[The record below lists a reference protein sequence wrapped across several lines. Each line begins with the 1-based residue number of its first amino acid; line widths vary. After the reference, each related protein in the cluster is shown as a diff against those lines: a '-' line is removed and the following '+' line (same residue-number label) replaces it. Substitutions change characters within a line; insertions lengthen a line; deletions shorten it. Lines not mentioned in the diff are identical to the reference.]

1 MEKKTCKICG
11 REFETEIEDA
21 EICPECENAQ
31 AEEQDDLTI
40 DEIENTAEEMNDI
53 ETEGN
58 AENTETDENADSEG
72 EGEPF
77 GGGLESDENLSEE
90 EILALEEE
98 ARKREAKKKKI
109 ITITAAVAGAAV
121 LVSAVLFVPFKK
133 DDAVYKPATVVN
145 AGEKAKVISKRTNLF
160 TLIQSSVEFA
170 KNPDADMIIGGEK
183 IDKSLFEYFYE
194 RAQYQLLMK
203 NGMSSASSDEI
214 NKFWDN
220 ADNTKTALTNAK
232 RDVITFVV
240 AKQKAAEMGITLTD
254 EEKSSID
261 QYISS
266 YVNDEFLKQ
275 MKLTKEQVKYIL
287 EGSTLTS
294 KLAQQITGEEEKYN
308 LTNEQV
314 EAYVKANGE
323 KITAKHILFTTLD
336 QQTYQPLSDEKKAEV
351 KKKAQETLDKIKNG
365 EDFDKL
371 MNELSEDPGLK
382 QYPNGYTFGKGE
394 MVEGFE
400 NAAFALKENEVSD
413 LVETDYGI
421 HIIKR
426 VPLTMSDSD
435 IQSAKSELQNALFED
450 EILTWAK
457 DVKILTNDAAINA
470 SKPAS
475 YQTETK
481 AE

>member
-58 AENTETDENADSEG
+58 AENTETDENTDSEG

-77 GGGLESDENLSEE
+77 GDGLESDENLSEE

-294 KLAQQITGEEEKYN
+294 KLAQQVTGEEEKYN

-457 DVKILTNDAAINA
+457 SVKILTNDAAINA

>member
-77 GGGLESDENLSEE
+77 GDGLESDENLSEE

-294 KLAQQITGEEEKYN
+294 KLAQQVTGEEEKYN

-457 DVKILTNDAAINA
+457 GVKILTNDAAINA

>member
-40 DEIENTAEEMNDI
+40 DEIENTAEEMSVG
-53 ETEGN
+53 ET
-58 AENTETDENADSEG
+58 ADDTETDENTDDDADG

-77 GGGLESDENLSEE
+77 DGGLESDENLSEE

-98 ARKREAKKKKI
+98 ARKKEAKRKKI

-160 TLIQSSVEFA
+160 TLIQSSIEFA

-203 NGMSSASSDEI
+203 NGMSTASNDEI

-220 ADNTKTALTNAK
+220 DENTKTALTNAK

-240 AKQKAAEMGITLTD
+240 AKQKAAEKGITLTD

-294 KLAQQITGEEEKYN
+294 KLAQQVTGEEDKYN

-336 QQTYQPLSDEKKAEV
+336 QQNV
-351 KKKAQETLDKIKNG
+351 G
-365 EDFDKL
+365 
-371 MNELSEDPGLK
+371 
-382 QYPNGYTFGKGE
+382 
-394 MVEGFE
+394 V
-400 NAAFALKENEVSD
+400 
-413 LVETDYGI
+413 
-421 HIIKR
+421 
-426 VPLTMSDSD
+426 
-435 IQSAKSELQNALFED
+435 
-450 EILTWAK
+450 
-457 DVKILTNDAAINA
+457 
-470 SKPAS
+470 
-475 YQTETK
+475 
-481 AE
+481 

>member
-58 AENTETDENADSEG
+58 AENTETDENAGSEG

-294 KLAQQITGEEEKYN
+294 KLAQQVTGEEEKYN

-457 DVKILTNDAAINA
+457 SVKILTNDAAINA

>member
-58 AENTETDENADSEG
+58 AEDTETDENADSEG

-294 KLAQQITGEEEKYN
+294 KLAQQVTGEEEKYN

>member
-121 LVSAVLFVPFKK
+121 LVSAVLFIPFKK

-266 YVNDEFLKQ
+266 YVNNEFLKQ

-294 KLAQQITGEEEKYN
+294 KLAQQVTGEEEKYN

>member
-58 AENTETDENADSEG
+58 AENTETDKNADSEG

-294 KLAQQITGEEEKYN
+294 KLAQQVTGEEEKYN

-457 DVKILTNDAAINA
+457 SVKILTNDAAINA

>member
-121 LVSAVLFVPFKK
+121 LVSAVLFIPFKK

-294 KLAQQITGEEEKYN
+294 KLAQQVTGEEEKYN

>member
-1 MEKKTCKICG
+1 
-11 REFETEIEDA
+11 
-21 EICPECENAQ
+21 
-31 AEEQDDLTI
+31 
-40 DEIENTAEEMNDI
+40 
-53 ETEGN
+53 
-58 AENTETDENADSEG
+58 
-72 EGEPF
+72 
-77 GGGLESDENLSEE
+77 
-90 EILALEEE
+90 
-98 ARKREAKKKKI
+98 
-109 ITITAAVAGAAV
+109 
-121 LVSAVLFVPFKK
+121 
-133 DDAVYKPATVVN
+133 
-145 AGEKAKVISKRTNLF
+145 
-160 TLIQSSVEFA
+160 
-170 KNPDADMIIGGEK
+170 MIIGGEK

-203 NGMSSASSDEI
+203 NGMSTASNDEI

-220 ADNTKTALTNAK
+220 DENTKTALTNAK

-240 AKQKAAEMGITLTD
+240 AKQKAAEKGITLTD

-294 KLAQQITGEEEKYN
+294 KLAQQVTGEEDKYN

-336 QQTYQPLSDEKKAEV
+336 QQTYQPLPDEKKAEV

-400 NAAFALKENEVSD
+400 KAAFALKDNEVSD

-426 VPLTMSDSD
+426 VPLTLSDSD
-435 IQSAKSELQNALFED
+435 IQNAKSELQNALFED

-457 DVKILTNDAAINA
+457 GVKILTNDAAINA
-470 SKPAS
+470 SKPAT
-475 YQTETK
+475 YGTETK

>member
-58 AENTETDENADSEG
+58 AENTETGENADSEG

-294 KLAQQITGEEEKYN
+294 KLAQQVTGEEEKYN

-457 DVKILTNDAAINA
+457 SVKILTNDAAINA

>member
-77 GGGLESDENLSEE
+77 GDGLESDENLSEE

-294 KLAQQITGEEEKYN
+294 KLAQQVTGEEEKYN

-382 QYPNGYTFGKGE
+382 QYPDGYTFGKGE

-457 DVKILTNDAAINA
+457 SVKILTNDAAINA

>member
-294 KLAQQITGEEEKYN
+294 KLAQQVTGEEEKYN

-457 DVKILTNDAAINA
+457 SVKILTNDAAINA

>member
-53 ETEGN
+53 ETDGN

-294 KLAQQITGEEEKYN
+294 KLAQQVTGEEEKYN

-457 DVKILTNDAAINA
+457 SVKILTNDAAINA

>member
-294 KLAQQITGEEEKYN
+294 KLAQQVTGEEEKYN

-457 DVKILTNDAAINA
+457 GVKILTNDAAINA

>member
-40 DEIENTAEEMNDI
+40 DEIENTAEEMSVG
-53 ETEGN
+53 ET
-58 AENTETDENADSEG
+58 ADDTKTDENTDDDADG

-77 GGGLESDENLSEE
+77 DGGLESDENLSEE
-90 EILALEEE
+90 EILVLEEE
-98 ARKREAKKKKI
+98 ARQKEAKRKKI

-160 TLIQSSVEFA
+160 TLIQSSIEFA

-203 NGMSSASSDEI
+203 NGMSTASNDEI

-220 ADNTKTALTNAK
+220 DENTKTALTNAK

-240 AKQKAAEMGITLTD
+240 AKQKAAEKGITLTD

-294 KLAQQITGEEEKYN
+294 KLAQQVTGEEDKYN

-400 NAAFALKENEVSD
+400 KAAFALKDNEVSD

-426 VPLTMSDSD
+426 VPLTLSDSD
-435 IQSAKSELQNALFED
+435 IQNAKSELQNALFED

-457 DVKILTNDAAINA
+457 GVKILTNDAAINA
-470 SKPAS
+470 SKPAT
-475 YQTETK
+475 YGTETK

>member
-294 KLAQQITGEEEKYN
+294 KLAQQVTGEEEKYN

-426 VPLTMSDSD
+426 VPLTMSDSN

-457 DVKILTNDAAINA
+457 SVKILTNDAAINA

>member
-11 REFETEIEDA
+11 REFETEIEDT

-77 GGGLESDENLSEE
+77 GGGLESDESLSEE

-294 KLAQQITGEEEKYN
+294 KLAQQVTGEEEKYN

-457 DVKILTNDAAINA
+457 SVKILTNDAAINA

>member
-109 ITITAAVAGAAV
+109 ITITAAVAGVAV

-294 KLAQQITGEEEKYN
+294 KLAQQVTGEEEKYN

-457 DVKILTNDAAINA
+457 SVKILTNDAAINA

>member
-220 ADNTKTALTNAK
+220 ADNTKTALANAK

-266 YVNDEFLKQ
+266 YVNNEFLKQ

-294 KLAQQITGEEEKYN
+294 KLAQQVTGEEEKYN

>member
-77 GGGLESDENLSEE
+77 GDGLESDENLSEE

-294 KLAQQITGEEEKYN
+294 KLAQQVTGEEEKYN

-457 DVKILTNDAAINA
+457 SVKILTNDAAINA